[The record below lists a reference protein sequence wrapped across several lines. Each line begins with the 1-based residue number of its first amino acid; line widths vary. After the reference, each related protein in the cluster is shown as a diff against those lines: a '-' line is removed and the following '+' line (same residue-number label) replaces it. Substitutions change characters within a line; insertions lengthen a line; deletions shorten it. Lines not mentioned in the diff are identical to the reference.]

1 MFNRRLQM
9 KKKIKVGIPRAFLYY
24 RSYILWKNFFE
35 GLGCTLIL
43 SPITNKDIIDDGKN
57 LSVDEACL
65 PSKIYLGHVKYLAG
79 KCDYILVPRICNY
92 GKGNRVCMKF
102 NGIYDVVHNLFPDV
116 KLLNYNIDHLNFKY
130 EFFEFVRM
138 GLKVNK
144 NIFKIIYYYF
154 KGKYKEKK
162 HNLSL
167 VNSQINILKSNKLK
181 ILIVAHPYVIYDE
194 YLGGTIVKYFKEN
207 DIDIIYSDR
216 MDRKESISYAKE
228 FSSTLYFLYSKEII
242 GSAFYYRAAIDGV
255 IFISSFPCG
264 PDSLVN
270 ELAIRKLEGIPVINI
285 TVDESSATSGLITR
299 LESFTDIV
307 KARRDN
313 A

>member
-1 MFNRRLQM
+1 M
-9 KKKIKVGIPRAFLYY
+9 KKKIKVGIPRGFLYY
-24 RSYILWKNFFE
+24 RNYILWKTFFE

-43 SPITNKDIIDDGKN
+43 SPVTNKDIIDDGKG

-65 PSKIYLGHVKYLAG
+65 PSKIYLGHIKYLSD

-102 NGIYDVVHNLFPDV
+102 TGLYDVVHNLFPDV
-116 KLLNYNIDHLNFKY
+116 NILDYNIEHLKFKY
-130 EFFEFVRM
+130 EFFGFMKM
-138 GLKVNK
+138 GFKVSK
-144 NIFKIIYYYF
+144 NIFKVIYYYF
-154 KGKYKEKK
+154 KGKHKERE

-167 VNSQINILKSNKLK
+167 VRNQVNILKSNKLK

-194 YLGGTIVKYFKEN
+194 YLGGTIKGFFKDN
-207 DIDIIYSDR
+207 DIDILYSDR
-216 MDRKESISYAKE
+216 MDRKESICYAEE

-242 GSAFYYRAAIDGV
+242 GSVFYYKDAIDGI
-255 IFISSFPCG
+255 IFLSSFPCG

-270 ELAIRKLEGIPVINI
+270 ELAIRMLEGIPSINI
-285 TVDESSATSGLITR
+285 VLDESSATSGLVTR